1 MTDMMPAMTSHHMP
15 FFQHPLD
22 YFESGRG
29 QGCGGAGAGL
39 ESLSHHEKG
48 PLNALVQQRV
58 QEAETEREQMRL
70 QVKREDVLSRTQTQ
84 AHDTVIKTETQKE
97 IEVLK
102 AQLALVL
109 AHINKT
115 DLKEAN
121 AEAVERAI

>member
-1 MTDMMPAMTSHHMP
+1 MDKKYRAT
-15 FFQHPLD
+15 
-22 YFESGRG
+22 
-29 QGCGGAGAGL
+29 
-39 ESLSHHEKG
+39 
-48 PLNALVQQRV
+48 VQQQV
-58 QEAETEREQMRL
+58 QQAETEREAMRL
-70 QVKREDVLSRTQTQ
+70 QVRREDSQLRTETM